1 MRRDIR
7 LGLIF
12 SSPER
17 LFLLQSGSQLLVNLE
32 PADTQGTE
40 SMFVEREEKKYKLS
54 REWGRGAERTDC
66 FRVCNAAALS
76 PFRMMIF
83 SVSLA
88 SGSLI

>member
-1 MRRDIR
+1 MRRDIV
-7 LGLIF
+7 
-12 SSPER
+12 SV
-17 LFLLQSGSQLLVNLE
+17 LFFPPQKDCFCSRVACSLVNLE
-32 PADTQGTE
+32 PGDTPGTE

-54 REWGRGAERTDC
+54 RERGRGAERTDC

>member
-7 LGLIF
+7 LSLIF

-32 PADTQGTE
+32 PADTLGTE

-54 REWGRGAERTDC
+54 RERGRWGRKDGL
-66 FRVCNAAALS
+66 FQGL
-76 PFRMMIF
+76 
-83 SVSLA
+83 
-88 SGSLI
+88 